1 MNEIKQQINFA
12 IFQSVMTVEELIN
25 NTETD
30 VFDPVTLN
38 GYQRKIDDSH
48 CQGIIDYILENDF
61 FFPSPIICSTREHK
75 KGKLWVVDGQHR
87 IQAFRL
93 LNDENNDTYYSK
105 YKEIKDCSLPIIVL
119 EKPDIS
125 TEISTFITI
134 NKTGKKVDT
143 SLAYILRN
151 RITNIEDD
159 ELKNKIKVDYLIV
172 ELAEKI
178 NETKDS
184 IWYNQ
189 ISFEGNP
196 KNEGKLISLNAF
208 VKAERSYINKL
219 IKCNLIDINW
229 NGDKSKIQ
237 LSLDQIAN
245 LFWFKWNI
253 IQSKWKSLFNE
264 DLDKRAIIQGPI
276 GCSSL
281 NKFIGLVLLDKKEP
295 LSIEE
300 YKGKIDKIFSSLDI
314 PADNWIRGIRY
325 SLYSSEAGY
334 SLVAKELQKNCYIDE

>member
-1 MNEIKQQINFA
+1 MNEITQQINFA
-12 IFQSVMTVEELIN
+12 IKQAVMTVEELIT

-30 VFDPVTLN
+30 VFDPVTLE

-48 CQGIIDYILENDF
+48 CQGIIDYILYNDF
-61 FFPSPIICSTREHK
+61 FFPSPIICSTRENK

-93 LNDENNDTYYSK
+93 LNDENNASYYSK
-105 YKEIKDCSLPIIVL
+105 YNEIKDCSLPIIIL
-119 EKPDIS
+119 EKPDIA

-151 RITNIEDD
+151 RITNIGEDD
-159 ELKNKIKVDYLIV
+159 LKNKIKVDYLIV
-172 ELAEKI
+172 ELAEII

-184 IWYNQ
+184 IWDSQ

-196 KNEGKLISLNAF
+196 INEGQLISLNAF

-219 IKCNLIDINW
+219 IKCKLIDINW
-229 NGDKSKIQ
+229 NGDKSKIEI
-237 LSLDQIAN
+237 SLTQIVD
-245 LFWFKWNI
+245 LFWYKWNV
-253 IQSKWKSLFNE
+253 IQAKWKTLFND

-276 GCSSL
+276 GCSSI
-281 NKFIGLVLLDKKEP
+281 NKFIGLILLDKKEP
-295 LSIEE
+295 LSIES
-300 YKGKIDKIFSSLDI
+300 YQIALDKIFGNLDI
-314 PADNWIRGIRY
+314 PADNWIRGIKY

-334 SLVAKELQKNCYIDE
+334 SLVAKELQKNCYLNE